1 MAPSNRPD
9 AARPDPDALLAAF
22 RRETAGRLKV
32 FLGAAP
38 GVGKTYAMLQNA
50 RRLKDE
56 GVDVVVGLVET
67 HGRAET
73 SALVEGLEVLPRRKV
88 EYHGRTIEEFDLDA
102 ALKRKPKLIV
112 VDELAHT
119 NAPDSR
125 HPKRWQDVQELLDA
139 GIDVWTALNI
149 QHLESLADVVS
160 RITGVIVR
168 ETVPDRVLQ
177 DATDVVLVDLTPDE
191 LIQRLNEG
199 RVYVPETARRATQS
213 FFTPGN
219 LTALR
224 ELALRRTADRVDD
237 QMVDYLRQKAIE
249 GPWAA
254 SERLLACVGPDEVS
268 ERVVRRAS
276 QLATALNAGW
286 TALHIEKV
294 GRAGDA
300 KCANRLA
307 KVFALAER
315 LGGQTMRLQ
324 GSDYPTEILRLAARE
339 NVTQIVLGQSRA
351 GLLRRVF
358 GRSLPEALIHH
369 AGAIEIHIVPGEEP
383 RRSSS
388 PRLKVHLNPNG
399 LGVE

>member
-1 MAPSNRPD
+1 M
-9 AARPDPDALLAAF
+9 
-22 RRETAGRLKV
+22 
-32 FLGAAP
+32 AAP
-38 GVGKTYAMLQNA
+38 RRA
-50 RRLKDE
+50 RSFD
-56 GVDVVVGLVET
+56 
-67 HGRAET
+67 
-73 SALVEGLEVLPRRKV
+73 GLEVLPRRKV

-102 ALKRKPKLIV
+102 ALARKPKLIV

-125 HPKRWQDVQELLDA
+125 HPKRWQDVQELLAA

-160 RITGVIVR
+160 RITGVVVR

-177 DATDVVLVDLTPDE
+177 EATDVVLVDLTPDE

-199 RVYVPETARRATQS
+199 KVYVPETARRATQN

-268 ERVVRRAS
+268 ERVIRRAS
-276 QLATALNAGW
+276 QLATGLNARLDRG
-286 TALHIEKV
+286 H
-294 GRAGDA
+294 GRDRSARRPTPSA
-300 KCANRLA
+300 PTSSPSCSASPS
-307 KVFALAER
+307 
-315 LGGQTMRLQ
+315 
-324 GSDYPTEILRLAARE
+324 GSAATRC
-339 NVTQIVLGQSRA
+339 GSRA
-351 GLLRRVF
+351 ATTRP
-358 GRSLPEALIHH
+358 RSCGSR
-369 AGAIEIHIVPGEEP
+369 GA
-383 RRSSS
+383 RT
-388 PRLKVHLNPNG
+388 
-399 LGVE
+399 

>member
-1 MAPSNRPD
+1 MAPTDRND
-9 AARPDPDALLAAF
+9 AARPDPDALLEAF
-22 RRETAGRLKV
+22 HRETAGRLKV

-67 HGRAET
+67 HGRVEK
-73 SALVEGLEVLPRRKV
+73 SALVHGLAVLPRRKV
-88 EYHGRTIEEFDLDA
+88 EDHGRTIEEFDLDT
-102 ALKRKPKLIV
+102 ALARKPKLVI

-125 HPKRWQDVQELLDA
+125 HPKRWQDVQELLAA

-160 RITGVIVR
+160 RITGVVVR

-177 DATDVVLVDLTPDE
+177 EATDVVLVDLTPDE

-199 RVYVPETARRATQS
+199 KVYVPETARRATQS

-268 ERVVRRAS
+268 ERVIRRAS
-276 QLATALNAGW
+276 QLATGLNAPW
-286 TALHIEKV
+286 TAVTVETI
-294 GRAGDA
+294 GQAAD
-300 KCANRLA
+300 ANRANQLS
-307 KVFALAER
+307 KVFSLAER
-315 LGGQTMRLQ
+315 LGGDAMRLQ
-324 GSDYPTEILRLAARE
+324 GSDYTAEILRLARRE
-339 NVTQIVLGQSRA
+339 NVTQIVLGRSRA
-351 GLLRRVF
+351 GLLRRIF
-358 GRSLPEALIHH
+358 GRSLPEALMQH
-369 AGAIEIHIVPGEEP
+369 AGGIEIHIVPGEEGQA
-383 RRSSS
+383 RSW
-388 PRLKVHLNPNG
+388 PRLKPHLNAKG
-399 LGVE
+399 LG